1 MVFRKGM
8 IGFTVITAVVGFML
22 AIQFQTVKE
31 PVVRDTRD
39 IWELRNDLLTEK
51 ERYSILLDQ
60 ISALD
65 DTIEKYESE
74 RETSK
79 EQALRE
85 TLDMLKNEAGLT
97 ERVGTGITLSVEPVT
112 EEILLGSSIQ
122 QVSPDMLQRL
132 VNELNRFGAL
142 AISIDG
148 QRLVNT
154 SVIRDINGKT
164 TVNGLPIKNIPF
176 TIEIITKDIDSA
188 QNLFNQLQVSE
199 IVEGFFIDNLRISI
213 SSPEENVVV
222 PAYNDTIRIR
232 LMEQVEEG
240 GNS

>member
-60 ISALD
+60 ISALE

-79 EQALRE
+79 EQALRD

-97 ERVGTGITLSVEPVT
+97 ERVGTGLTLSVEPVT

>member
-79 EQALRE
+79 EQALRD